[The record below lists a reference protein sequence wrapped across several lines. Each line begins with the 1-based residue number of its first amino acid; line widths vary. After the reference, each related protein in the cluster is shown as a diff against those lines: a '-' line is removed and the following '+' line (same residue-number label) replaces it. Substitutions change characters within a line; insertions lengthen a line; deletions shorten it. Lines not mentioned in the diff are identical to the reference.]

1 MHKRYFIKLV
11 RKHIKGNA
19 TPEEDQL
26 LFSYYNLFEF
36 EPDVIELFKGE
47 EQLIKDQISEGIKQ
61 GIELHTRTKTPRI
74 FNIKYISAAAAVV
87 AGILITYTILFY
99 QPQTQQQIAKVVTMK
114 KNDNRLIHLPDGSIA
129 IVMKGSK
136 LTYPSSFD
144 GFNKREVYLEGEA
157 YFDIK
162 HNAGKAFIVH
172 TGKLQTTVLGT
183 AFNVKALKTD
193 KFIVVTVTRG
203 RVSVGDKNKVFGT
216 ITPNQQIVFNKAKA
230 NSTMKKVDA
239 AEFSCWQGQDMVL
252 DDVTMEEA
260 SILLKDRYKVEIQCI
275 DPKLQINRFTTEFQY
290 NESLE
295 HVLKILSQ
303 YNNTTYIYD
312 EENSLVTIGNKQINN
327 SPNN

>member
-19 TPEEDQL
+19 TPEEEQL

-36 EPDVIELFKGE
+36 EPDVIELLNDEKH
-47 EQLIKDQISEGIKQ
+47 LIKDQISEGIKQ
-61 GIELHTRTKTPRI
+61 GIELRTRTKTARI
-74 FNIKYISAAAAVV
+74 LNIKYISAAAAVI
-87 AGILITYTILFY
+87 AGFLITYTIFFS
-99 QPQTQQQIAKVVTMK
+99 QPQNQQQIANVVTMK

-144 GFNKREVYLEGEA
+144 GFKKREVYLEGEA

-162 HNAGKAFIVH
+162 HNASKAFIVH

-183 AFNVKALKTD
+183 AFNVKALKAD

-203 RVSVGDKNKVFGT
+203 KVSVGDKNKVFGT
-216 ITPNQQIVFNKAKA
+216 ITPNQQIVFNKVQA
-230 NSTMKKVDA
+230 NSKMKQVDA
-239 AEFSCWQGQDMVL
+239 AEFSCWQGQDLVL

-260 SILLKDRYKVEIQCI
+260 SILLKERYKVEIQCI

-295 HVLKILSQ
+295 HVLNILSQ
-303 YNNTTYIYD
+303 YNNTTYVYD
-312 EENSLVTIGNKQINN
+312 KENSIVTIGNKQIN

>member
-19 TPEEDQL
+19 TPEEEQL

-36 EPDVIELFKGE
+36 EPDVIELLNDE
-47 EQLIKDQISEGIKQ
+47 RQQIKDHISENIKQ
-61 GIELHTRTKTPRI
+61 GIELRARTKTARI
-74 FNIKYISAAAAVV
+74 LKIGYISAAAAVI
-87 AGILITYTILFY
+87 AGFLITYTIFLH
-99 QPQTQQQIAKVVTMK
+99 QPQKQQQKQIAKVITIK
-114 KNDNRLIHLPDGSIA
+114 KNENRLIHLPDGSVA

-136 LTYPSSFD
+136 LTFPASFD
-144 GFNKREVYLEGEA
+144 GLKKREVYLEGEA

-162 HNAGKAFIVH
+162 HNAGQAFIVH

-203 RVSVGDKNKVFGT
+203 KVSVGDKNKVYGT
-216 ITPNQQIVFNKAKA
+216 ITPNQQIVFNKSKA
-230 NSTMKKVDA
+230 NSQMKQVDA
-239 AEFSCWQGQDMVL
+239 AEFACWQGQDLML

-260 SILLKDRYKVEIQCI
+260 SKLLKERFKVEIQCV

-290 NESLE
+290 SESLE
-295 HVLKILSQ
+295 HVLKILAQ
-303 YNNTTYIYD
+303 YNNTTYSYD
-312 EENSLVTIGNKQINN
+312 KENNIVTIGNKQIN
-327 SPNN
+327 

>member
-19 TPEEDQL
+19 TPEEEQL

-36 EPDVIELFKGE
+36 EPDVIELFDGE
-47 EQLIKDQISEGIKQ
+47 KQQIKDQISTGIKQ
-61 GIELHTRTKTPRI
+61 GIELRTRTKTARI
-74 FNIKYISAAAAVV
+74 LKIKYISAAAAAVI
-87 AGILITYTILFY
+87 AGFLLTYTIFLA
-99 QPQTQQQIAKVVTMK
+99 QPQQQIAKVVIMK
-114 KNDNRLIHLPDGSIA
+114 KSDNRLIHLPDGSIA

-144 GFNKREVYLEGEA
+144 GLKKREVYLEGEA

-162 HNAGKAFIVH
+162 HNDKKAFIVH

-183 AFNVKALKTD
+183 AFNVKALNTD

-203 RVSVGDKNKVFGT
+203 KVSVGDKDKVFGT
-216 ITPNQQIVFNKAKA
+216 ITPNQQIVFNKVRA
-230 NSTMKKVDA
+230 NSQVKKVAA
-239 AEFSCWQGQDMVL
+239 AEFTCWQGQDLVL

-260 SILLKDRYKVEIQCI
+260 SIVLKERYKVEIQCI

-303 YNNTTYIYD
+303 YNNTTYSYD
-312 EENSLVTIGNKQINN
+312 KENNIVTIGNKQINN
-327 SPNN
+327 SLNN

>member
-19 TPEEDQL
+19 TPEEEQL

-36 EPDVIELFKGE
+36 EPDVIELLNDEK
-47 EQLIKDQISEGIKQ
+47 QLIKDQISEGIKQ
-61 GIELHTRTKTPRI
+61 GIELRSRTKTARI
-74 FNIKYISAAAAVV
+74 LNIRYISAAAAVI
-87 AGILITYTILFY
+87 AGFLIIFTIFFS
-99 QPQTQQQIAKVVTMK
+99 QPQNQQQIAKVVTMK

-144 GFNKREVYLEGEA
+144 GLKKREVYLEGEA

-162 HNAGKAFIVH
+162 HNVSKAFIVH

-203 RVSVGDKNKVFGT
+203 KVSVGDKNKVFGT
-216 ITPNQQIVFNKAKA
+216 LTPNQQIVFNKAQS
-230 NSTMKKVDA
+230 NSKMKQVDA
-239 AEFSCWQGQDMVL
+239 VELACWQGQDLIL

-260 SILLKDRYKVEIQCI
+260 SILLKERYKVEIQCV
-275 DPKLQINRFTTEFQY
+275 DPKLQINRFTTEFQH
-290 NESLE
+290 NESLD

-303 YNNTTYIYD
+303 YNNTTYVYD
-312 EENSLVTIGNKQINN
+312 EENSIVTIGNKQINN

>member
-1 MHKRYFIKLV
+1 M

-19 TPEEDQL
+19 TPEEEQL

-61 GIELHTRTKTPRI
+61 GIELRTRTKTVRI
-74 FNIKYISAAAAVV
+74 LNIKYISAAAAII
-87 AGILITYTILFY
+87 AGFLITYTILFS
-99 QPQTQQQIAKVVTMK
+99 QPQNQQQIAKVVTMK

-144 GFNKREVYLEGEA
+144 GFKKREVYLEGEA

-162 HNAGKAFIVH
+162 HNASKAFIVH

-183 AFNVKALKTD
+183 AFNVKALKAD

-203 RVSVGDKNKVFGT
+203 KVSVGDKDKVFGT
-216 ITPNQQIVFNKAKA
+216 ITPNQQIVFNKVQA
-230 NSTMKKVDA
+230 NSQMKQVAA
-239 AEFSCWQGQDMVL
+239 AEFSCWQGQDLVL

-260 SILLKDRYKVEIQCI
+260 SILLKERYKVDIQCI

-295 HVLKILSQ
+295 HVLEILSQ
-303 YNNTTYIYD
+303 HNNTTYIYD
-312 EENSLVTIGNKQINN
+312 EENSIVTIGNKQINN

>member
-1 MHKRYFIKLV
+1 MHKHYFIKLV

-19 TPEEDQL
+19 TPEEEQL

-36 EPDVIELFKGE
+36 EPEVAELLNSEK
-47 EQLIKDQISEGIKQ
+47 QLIKDQISEGIKQ
-61 GIELHTRTKTPRI
+61 GVELRTRAKTARI
-74 FNIKYISAAAAVV
+74 IKLKYISAAAAVI
-87 AGILITYTILFY
+87 AGLLLTYTIFLSHPQK
-99 QPQTQQQIAKVVTMK
+99 QPQIVKTVTMK

-144 GFNKREVYLEGEA
+144 GFKKREVYLEGEA
-157 YFDIK
+157 YFDVK

-183 AFNVKALKTD
+183 AFNVKALKGD

-203 RVSVGDKNKVFGT
+203 KVRVGDSKKVFGT
-216 ITPNQQIVFNKAKA
+216 ITPNQQLVVNKTQA
-230 NSTMKKVDA
+230 NSQVKQVQA
-239 AEFSCWQGQDMVL
+239 AEFACWQKQDLML

-260 SILLKDRYKVEIQCI
+260 SKLIEDRFNVKIQCL

-290 NESLE
+290 SESLE
-295 HVLKILSQ
+295 HVLSILSQ
-303 YNNTTYIYD
+303 HNNTTYNYD
-312 EENSLVTIGNKQINN
+312 KESNIVTIGNKQINN